1 MAGKSMGSPAQGFFP
16 VGREAYSHFSRLQ
29 QRIKLAVLSS
39 DVDPSVVFVFRS
51 RILLGLLVQQ
61 LHKIR
66 AVAACEG
73 EQEALSV
80 LESQSAGLLI
90 LGDDLS
96 NGSSHQLVC
105 RAKALHPDLR
115 VMQILQHPEAY
126 QGFGF
131 CHALIADSDLGLH
144 DDYPFYQGL
153 MAMLTNTSYRS
164 PLMVSLQTQHSI
176 HLAEMPIPFVS
187 LTTREKDIL
196 RCYAQGLTN
205 KESAEELNLSPETV
219 KTYSGR
225 LLSKLGVNNR
235 QKALRR
241 AAALGLDCLLFRD

>member
-1 MAGKSMGSPAQGFFP
+1 MANQSLGVQAPGFFP

-51 RILLGLLVQQ
+51 RILLGLLVQH

-66 AVAACEG
+66 VVAACQG

-80 LESQSAGLLI
+80 LESQSAGMLM

-96 NGSSHQLVC
+96 NGSSHQIVR

-115 VMQILQHPEAY
+115 VMHILQHPEAC
-126 QGFGF
+126 QDLGS
-131 CHALIADSDLGLH
+131 CHALIADADLGLH

-153 MAMLTNTSYRS
+153 MAMLTNTTYLS
-164 PLMVSLQTQHSI
+164 PLMLSLQAQHPI
-176 HLAEMPIPFVS
+176 HPAMTPIPFVS

-241 AAALGLDCLLFRD
+241 AAALGLDRLLFRD

>member
-1 MAGKSMGSPAQGFFP
+1 MANESLGVQAPGFFP
-16 VGREAYSHFSRLQ
+16 VGRDAHAHFSRLE

-39 DVDPSVVFVFRS
+39 GVDPSVVFVFRS
-51 RILLGLLVQQ
+51 RMLLGLLVQQ
-61 LHKIR
+61 LQKMR

-96 NGSSHQLVC
+96 NGSPHQIVR

-115 VMQILQHPEAY
+115 VMHILQHPELY
-126 QGFGF
+126 QGPGF
-131 CHALIADSDLGLH
+131 CHALIADADLGRD
-144 DDYPFYQGL
+144 DDYTFYQGL
-153 MAMLTNTSYRS
+153 MAMLTNTTYLS
-164 PLMVSLQTQHSI
+164 PLMLSLQAQRPIYLDS
-176 HLAEMPIPFVS
+176 PSIPFVS
-187 LTTREKDIL
+187 LTTRERDIL

-205 KESAEELNLSPETV
+205 KESAEALNLSSETV

-241 AAALGLDCLLFRD
+241 AAALGLDRLLLQD